1 MLYIGLALFSNII
14 SSGNICDEA
23 TSGALKGNEE
33 EFFVKKIRVA
43 VLGTG
48 FMGRVHTEAL
58 RRLGNVEVV
67 GVAGSSTPRA
77 RAFADQISIERA
89 TGDYMEFVNDPS
101 IDVIHVCSPNEL
113 HYEQTMAS
121 LSAGKHVMCE
131 KPLASSVKQGKEM
144 LALAKEKNL
153 LHCTLYNVR
162 AYPQAQQMRQMRLAG
177 ELGDIRVV
185 QGTFS
190 QDWLFYDTDWNW
202 RIESGKSRTFADI
215 GTHWCD
221 LAEYITGLEMTSV
234 CADLETFIKTRKKP
248 KGSIE
253 TFQGKELQPDEYTE
267 VPIKSEDFGSVMFK
281 MGGARGCMTASQVSV
296 GRKCRLFIEI
306 FGTKSSVAWDAER
319 PDELWIGHRQK
330 RSEILLKDSALFYKD
345 ARSFTDIPGG
355 HSEGY
360 DDTFKQTF
368 KKFYQT
374 IADRSVPVQYPT
386 FEDGIRQLQLVD
398 AVVDSSQKQAWTM
411 VG

>member
-1 MLYIGLALFSNII
+1 MPMLYIGLAPMLTCFRMGTLRDSVR
-14 SSGNICDEA
+14 
-23 TSGALKGNEE
+23 KGV
-33 EFFVKKIRVA
+33 FVKKIRVA
-43 VLGTG
+43 ILGTG

-77 RAFADQISIERA
+77 RAFADQVSIERA
-89 TGDYMEFVNDPS
+89 TGDYMEYVNDPGV
-101 IDVIHVCSPNEL
+101 DVIHVCSPNEM

-121 LSAGKHVMCE
+121 LRAGKHVMCE
-131 KPLASSVKQGKEM
+131 KPLASSVEQGREM

-162 AYPQAQQMRQMRLAG
+162 AYPQVQQMRQMRLAG

-221 LAEYITGLEMTSV
+221 LAEYISGLKMSSV

-253 TFQGKELQPDEYTE
+253 TFQGKALRPDEYTE
-267 VPIKSEDFGSVMFK
+267 VPVKSEDFGSVMFK
-281 MGGARGCMTASQVSV
+281 LGDSARGCMTASQIAV
-296 GRKCRLFIEI
+296 GRKCRLFIEV

-330 RSEILLKDSALFYKD
+330 RSEILLKDSVLFYEG

-374 IADRSVPVQYPT
+374 IADRSVPVEYPT
-386 FEDGIRQLQLVD
+386 FEDGLRQLQLVD
-398 AVVDSSQKQAWTM
+398 AVVDSSQKQGWTK